1 MQMFA
6 IVVSFALTVAALA
19 LLVPA
24 VRRMLGVIR
33 SGQPAPGRS
42 DNPTGRAVTML
53 KETFLHTRMLQ
64 WHWVGIM
71 HWFVYAAFLFL
82 STAVLAAYFQLFAPS
97 FAWPLVGHWYPF
109 EWFSELIGLLSTVGI
124 VFLIV
129 YRQTHHPRSEC
140 RKSRFFG

>member
-6 IVVSFALTVAALA
+6 IVVSFALTVAAVA
-19 LLVPA
+19 MLVPA

-33 SGQPAPGRS
+33 SGQPDTSRGA
-42 DNPTGRAVTML
+42 NPSGRAVTML

-109 EWFSELIGLLSTVGI
+109 
-124 VFLIV
+124 
-129 YRQTHHPRSEC
+129 
-140 RKSRFFG
+140 